1 MGEVSRRRFL
11 AGSGAFA
18 GGLAFTS
25 VAACTADGDD
35 APPSSQPARSTAG
48 GFDPHDWGSVREQFP
63 LTADLSHFAAFV
75 LAAHPAPVAHAIERH
90 RAGLDQDPHG
100 YLTAQE
106 VDNEIAV
113 RAAAAEYLD
122 VAAGEVAL
130 TDSTTMGLGL
140 LYGGLR
146 LRADQEV
153 LTTEHDFYSTHEA
166 LRLRSARTGS
176 AVNRVR
182 LYESPAD
189 ASVDEIVGR
198 LLAAVTPRTRAVA
211 VTWVHSGTG
220 VKLPIAAIA
229 DGLRD
234 LNADRDADDRALLC
248 VDGVHGLGVEDLTAA
263 DLGCDFLVAGT
274 HKWLFG
280 PRGTG
285 MVWGSAEA
293 WEAVDVAIAP
303 FEPVSYVAWVEG
315 TAPTGQEPGLA
326 ATPGGYHSFDH
337 RWALAEAF
345 RFHLDIG
352 KAAIAMRTHEQ
363 ATRLKEGLTDERSVT
378 VVTPMSP
385 ELSSGIV
392 CVRVDAPQEALG
404 RLADAGISAGM
415 TPYAEPYVRFGPSI
429 VTSPEEVDAVIEAMS
444 G

>member
-1 MGEVSRRRFL
+1 MGDVSRRRFL
-11 AGSGAFA
+11 AGSGALA

-25 VAACTADGDD
+25 VAACTADAPD
-35 APPSSQPARSTAG
+35 APAGSQAARSTAG
-48 GFDPHDWGSVREQFP
+48 GFDPRDWRSVRDQFS
-63 LTADLSHFAAFV
+63 LTHDLSHFAAFV

-100 YLTAQE
+100 YLTDHE

-122 VAAGEVAL
+122 AAAGEVAL

-176 AVNRVR
+176 AVKRVR
-182 LYESPAD
+182 LYDSPAD

-198 LLAAVTPRTRAVA
+198 LLGAVTPSTRAVA

-234 LNADRDADDRALLC
+234 LNADRDVGDRALLC
-248 VDGVHGLGVEDLTAA
+248 VDGVHGLGVEDTTTAE
-263 DLGCDFLVAGT
+263 LGCDFLVAGT

-285 MVWGSAEA
+285 IVWGRAEA
-293 WEAVDVAIAP
+293 WAAVDLAIAP
-303 FEPVSYVAWVEG
+303 FEPVSYVAWVQG
-315 TAPTGQEPGLA
+315 TAPAGQEPGLA

-345 RFHLDIG
+345 RFHLAIG
-352 KAAIAMRTHEQ
+352 KAAIAARTHEQ
-363 ATRLKEGLTDERSVT
+363 ATLLKEGLTDERNVT

-385 ELSSGIV
+385 ELSAGIV
-392 CVRVDAPQEALG
+392 CVRVDSPQETLE
-404 RLADAGISAGM
+404 RLSHAGISAGM

-429 VTSPEEVDAVIEAMS
+429 VTSPEEVDALIEAMS
-444 G
+444 S